1 MEKLTNNNTSP
12 TKAVRNDSLQIGSY
26 LEGYIWCS
34 LFLVEAIIIIAL
46 NILTVIVFI
55 KKRCF
60 RRRSTYLLI
69 NLSLADLCV
78 GALVI
83 PTSVFRR
90 GNIFGLWRIEMSDA
104 VRFSTFGIDTL
115 FFGCSLAFLVSI
127 SIERLH
133 AMRNPMRHRL
143 LSSSSYRKWVFS
155 VWVASVISTTLI
167 ISLLSFDILGL
178 LVWFIVAGCVLACLL
193 ILTFCYLAIFVTV
206 RCRKDPELTNRHGR
220 TERRLTVTLFIVT
233 LVSLSVWLPY
243 VLFTF
248 LENPLLRLLSTGALL
263 RLRGICEFLFFA
275 NSFVNPILYTI
286 RMPGFRKELRSIVSL
301 SVPFRLRVCK
311 DKITG
316 PSKNK
321 KYIVNQIG
329 PVLQGSSISGD
340 SYVINLTDLD
350 SGRSRNANFRVL
362 PVS

>member
-1 MEKLTNNNTSP
+1 MENLTNNNTAP
-12 TKAVRNDSLQIGSY
+12 TKAVRNDSSQIGSY

-34 LFLVEAIIIIAL
+34 LFVVEAIIIVAL

-55 KKRCF
+55 KKRCL

-69 NLSLADLCV
+69 NLSLADLCI
-78 GALVI
+78 GALVVPI
-83 PTSVFRR
+83 SVFRR
-90 GNIFGLWRIEMSDA
+90 GNIFGLWKIVMSDA

-115 FFGCSLAFLVSI
+115 FFGCSLLFLVSI

-143 LSSSSYRKWVFS
+143 VSSSSYRKWVFS
-155 VWVASVISTTLI
+155 VWVASVIYTTLT
-167 ISLLSFDILGL
+167 ISLLSFDVLGL

-206 RCRKDPELTNRHGR
+206 RRSKDPELTNLHGR
-220 TERRLTVTLFIVT
+220 TERKLTVTLFIVT

-248 LENPLLRLLSTGALL
+248 LETPLLSFLSAGALL
-263 RLRGICEFLFFA
+263 RVRSICEFLFFA

-286 RMPGFRKELRSIVSL
+286 RMPGFRKQLRSIVSL
-301 SVPFRLRVCK
+301 SVPLRLRVCK

-321 KYIVNQIG
+321 KYVVN
-329 PVLQGSSISGD
+329 
-340 SYVINLTDLD
+340 
-350 SGRSRNANFRVL
+350 
-362 PVS
+362 

>member
-1 MEKLTNNNTSP
+1 MEKLTNNNTAP
-12 TKAVRNDSLQIGSY
+12 TKAVRNNSSQIGSN

-34 LFLVEAIIIIAL
+34 LFVLEAIIIVAL

-69 NLSLADLCV
+69 NLSLADLCI

-90 GNIFGLWRIEMSDA
+90 GNIFGLWKIEMSDA

-143 LSSSSYRKWVFS
+143 VSSSSYRKWVFS
-155 VWVASVISTTLI
+155 VWVASVIYTTLT
-167 ISLLSFDILGL
+167 ISLLSFDVLGL

-206 RCRKDPELTNRHGR
+206 RRSKDPELTNRHGR
-220 TERRLTVTLFIVT
+220 TERKLTVTLFIVT

-248 LENPLLRLLSTGALL
+248 LETPLLRLLSTGALL
-263 RLRGICEFLFFA
+263 RVRSICEFLFYA

-311 DKITG
+311 EKIIG
-316 PSKNK
+316 SSKHK
-321 KYIVNQIG
+321 KYVVNQIG
-329 PVLQGSSISGD
+329 PVLQGGSISDRYG
-340 SYVINLTDLD
+340 INLKDLN
-350 SGRSRNANFRVL
+350 SWRSRNAIFRVL